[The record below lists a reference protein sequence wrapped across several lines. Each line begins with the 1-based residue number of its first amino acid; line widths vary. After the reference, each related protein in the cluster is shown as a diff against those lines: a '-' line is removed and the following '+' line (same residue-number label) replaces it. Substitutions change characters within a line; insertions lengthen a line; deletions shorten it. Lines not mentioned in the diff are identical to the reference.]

1 MAKQPLGTT
10 SGARAGSLHFSRFFS
25 AVLITAA
32 SFAQTKPVASR
43 AKHVLEIG
51 LHSKNPDTRK
61 QAVLAIGLF
70 RDTAAARELLLP
82 ILKDPDVEVRI
93 STISS
98 LTDLH
103 DRAAIPGLRRGLD
116 DSVPEV
122 AFAAAKS
129 LCNLHDPAGQEA
141 IIAVVEGERKAG
153 SNLIRAKFRGMARMM
168 HTPETAL
175 MLGIRQGVGFAP
187 VPGLGEGVGA
197 LQDLLTDKETS
208 PQATAALLLSKDKSA
223 AARQALK
230 DALYNE
236 HWPVRAAAAQAIGM
250 SNDSKRA
257 RLLVPLLND
266 GNERVRFR
274 AAGAWM
280 RLTQL
285 ATSARSKTIQN
296 SRSRTGSVPTKPAF
310 SGSAASQSP
319 RPGPR

>member
-1 MAKQPLGTT
+1 MTCIDKQMTQNPFQQ
-10 SGARAGSLHFSRFFS
+10 SRGARAMSPRTARYFS
-25 AVLITAA
+25 AILVTAA
-32 SFAQTKPVASR
+32 CFAQSNPSGPS
-43 AKHVLEIG
+43 AKAVLESG

-70 RDTAAARELLLP
+70 RNTAAARELLQP
-82 ILKDPDVEVRI
+82 MLKDSDAQVRI
-93 STISS
+93 ATVSS

-103 DRAAIPGLRRGLD
+103 DRAAIPALRRALD

-129 LCNLHDPAGQEA
+129 LYNLHDPAGEE
-141 IIAVVEGERKAG
+141 AVVAVLEGERRAG
-153 SNLIRAKFRGMARMM
+153 SNPIRAKFRDMARMM

-208 PQATAALLLSKDKSA
+208 PQATAALLLSGDKSLA
-223 AARQALK
+223 AAQALK
-230 DALYNE
+230 DATYNE

-257 RLLVPLLND
+257 SLLVPLLDD

-280 RLTQL
+280 RLNQF
-285 ATSARSKTIQN
+285 AASARA
-296 SRSRTGSVPTKPAF
+296 RTNRKPA
-310 SGSAASQSP
+310 SHS
-319 RPGPR
+319 

>member
-1 MAKQPLGTT
+1 MRLNPLGPNTGT
-10 SGARAGSLHFSRFFS
+10 RANSPHLRRFLP
-25 AVLITAA
+25 AVLVTAA
-32 SFAQTKPVASR
+32 CLAQTNPTAPH
-43 AKHVLEIG
+43 AKEVLDTG

-70 RDTAAARELLLP
+70 RDAAAARELLLP
-82 ILKDPDVEVRI
+82 MLKDSDTQVRI
-93 STISS
+93 ATVSS

-103 DRAAIPGLRRGLD
+103 DRAAIPGLRRALD

-129 LCNLHDPAGQEA
+129 LCNLHDPTGEEA
-141 IIAVVEGERKAG
+141 IIAVLEGERKAG
-153 SNLIRAKFRGMARMM
+153 SNPIRAKFRDMARMM

-175 MLGIRQGVGFAP
+175 MVGIRQGVGFAP

-197 LQDLLTDKETS
+197 LQDLVTDKETS

-230 DALYNE
+230 DALYSE

-257 RLLVPLLND
+257 NLLAPLLDD

-280 RLTQL
+280 RLAQF
-285 ATSARSKTIQN
+285 ATSARSKTIQKTP
-296 SRSRTGSVPTKPAF
+296 SPTASTQTKPIPLTGGL
-310 SGSAASQSP
+310 SHNP
-319 RPGPR
+319 RP